1 MSRAVDAWRKA
12 RDAAATPSVFI
23 SHLPGQHGY
32 ATVHFNGDTFVH
44 LFPDLESCRAAM
56 TAERLTTGDR
66 RDWPSTVEQVL
77 IFEPD
82 TPPNLSGEV
91 EDDDDEASR

>member
-1 MSRAVDAWRKA
+1 
-12 RDAAATPSVFI
+12 
-23 SHLPGQHGY
+23 
-32 ATVHFNGDTFVH
+32 
-44 LFPDLESCRAAM
+44 M